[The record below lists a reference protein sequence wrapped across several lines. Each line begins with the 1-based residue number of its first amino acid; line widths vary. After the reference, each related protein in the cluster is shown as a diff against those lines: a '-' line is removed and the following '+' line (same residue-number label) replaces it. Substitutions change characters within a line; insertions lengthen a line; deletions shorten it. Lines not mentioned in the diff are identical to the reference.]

1 MPTHSQVSHACPTR
15 GAGGVTLP
23 IRHCITPADGSRE
36 SQHPWNSGVIGC
48 TLRSTQELCK
58 VEPGNVGCLPGL
70 SARRALR
77 PEMDSE
83 GKASCHAGTNP
94 PSAQLPRPEPSHGPS
109 PRPARSPR
117 ITPANWAG
125 GGRPQLRRPVS
136 PRRKLQELCGRVEE
150 VTANVRTTRAR
161 GTSREPGTNYRARG
175 WMSAVPIAGATST

>member
-70 SARRALR
+70 CPACS
-77 PEMDSE
+77 
-83 GKASCHAGTNP
+83 P
-94 PSAQLPRPEPSHGPS
+94 PRDGLGGQSFLPRWDQPAFRTAPASRTF
-109 PRPARSPR
+109 PRTF
-117 ITPANWAG
+117 TPTCTLPTHDSCKLG
-125 GGRPQLRRPVS
+125 RGGRPQLRRPVS

-150 VTANVRTTRAR
+150 VTANVGTTRAR